1 VRVLDEITTDFLIE
15 TCHDAAKTAAA
26 AGRQKVKVEDFKF
39 AIRGDALMLGRVNE
53 LLALDRELKD
63 ARRQFDTEEGRIGLE
78 RGRKK
83 KADKDADKEVEKDV
97 DMEVE
102 AVPEAE
108 TGPS

>member
-1 VRVLDEITTDFLIE
+1 MRVLDEIVTDFLIE

-39 AIRGDALMLGRVNE
+39 AIRGEPLMLGRVNE

-63 ARRQFDTEEGRIGLE
+63 ARKHFDTLEGKVGLE

-83 KADKDADKEVEKDV
+83 KADK
-97 DMEVE
+97 
-102 AVPEAE
+102 EAE
-108 TGPS
+108 MEIDDMLEPEVGPSKA